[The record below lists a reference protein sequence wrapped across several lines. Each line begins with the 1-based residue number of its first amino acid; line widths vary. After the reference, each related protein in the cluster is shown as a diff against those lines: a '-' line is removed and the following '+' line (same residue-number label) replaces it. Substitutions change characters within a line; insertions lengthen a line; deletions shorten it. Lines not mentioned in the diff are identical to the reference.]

1 MILAPVRPSV
11 SAMGHDIENPMRRRR
26 PGKAAVE
33 GAVLLDGA
41 DQIRLVAV
49 VKKETWRKIQEV
61 SAEKG
66 LLTGEALDLLLAR
79 LPG

>member
-1 MILAPVRPSV
+1 MEQPIK
-11 SAMGHDIENPMRRRR
+11 NPMRRGR
-26 PGKAAVE
+26 PGLSAVE
-33 GAVLLDGA
+33 GAVLLAGA
-41 DQIRLVAV
+41 EQIRMVAV